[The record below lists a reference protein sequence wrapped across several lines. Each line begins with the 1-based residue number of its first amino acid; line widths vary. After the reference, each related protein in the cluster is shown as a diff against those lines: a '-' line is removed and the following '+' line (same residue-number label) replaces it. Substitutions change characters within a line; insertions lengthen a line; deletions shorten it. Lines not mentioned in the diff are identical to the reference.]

1 MKPLIWCGFVVG
13 GLVVCFVTAA
23 VPTLFWPWTWAEW
36 ALMFGGFV
44 VAGLALAPVLLVAD

>member
-1 MKPLIWCGFVVG
+1 MKPLIWCSFIIG
-13 GLVVCFVTAA
+13 GLAAFFIAAA
-23 VPTLFWPWTWAEW
+23 VPTFWPWTWAEW